1 MNWNPFTLIDHVK
14 VNVVNRSVKMD
25 YQIVDDT
32 FFIVFTVWSL
42 RLGPLLPFLLCL
54 KPCNIPRPFPLFQ
67 MSVLCISM
75 EN

>member
-1 MNWNPFTLIDHVK
+1 MNWNPFTLIDLVK
-14 VNVVNRSVKMD
+14 VNVVIRSVKMD
-25 YQIVDDT
+25 YQIVYDT

-42 RLGPLLPFLLCL
+42 RLGPLLPLLLCL
-54 KPCNIPRPFPLFQ
+54 KPRNIPHPFPLFQ

>member
-1 MNWNPFTLIDHVK
+1 MNWNPFTLIDNVK

-42 RLGPLLPFLLCL
+42 RLGPL
-54 KPCNIPRPFPLFQ
+54 
-67 MSVLCISM
+67 SETS
-75 EN
+75 